1 MRVLDTLKK
10 HLTQAQT
17 ELSRHRLDL
26 LSSLMPTLIQVR
38 SVNLMTVATAMPGP
52 ANKMSRY
59 RRLQRFFSSG
69 VSPDVFTPL
78 ILNKVIK
85 SGKQLF
91 LTLTMDRTHWK
102 LGQTDLNLLCL
113 GLLHQDVSI
122 PLESVSLGKAGN
134 SNTKE
139 RKKLFRKA
147 WQYLKDYSCCLHS

>member
-10 HLTQAQT
+10 HLTQAQA

-38 SVNLMTVATAMPGP
+38 SVNLMKIATAMPGP
-52 ANKMSRY
+52 AHKMSRY

-85 SGKQLF
+85 PGKQLF
-91 LTLTMDRTHWK
+91 LTLTMEVK
-102 LGQTDLNLLCL
+102 
-113 GLLHQDVSI
+113 SY
-122 PLESVSLGKAGN
+122 
-134 SNTKE
+134 
-139 RKKLFRKA
+139 F
-147 WQYLKDYSCCLHS
+147 